1 VVTNLWAEV
10 NGDAKAFRRKAGAVV
25 LRTAR
30 ESIFEIR
37 AERGESE
44 REGEDGRGEE
54 SRSDKILPRCL

>member
-30 ESIFEIR
+30 ESILEIR
-37 AERGESE
+37 AERGERE
-44 REGEDGRGEE
+44 RRRG
-54 SRSDKILPRCL
+54 